1 MSASMYVSFRLVP
14 CKSAL
19 LAISC
24 EHVSLGRFGRHDH
37 YEGFCASGAMVCPL
51 LVTPTRRFGGY
62 AWSEHIDVYAFSRGT
77 PPKIAVFMGCGEYQ
91 THGRFLGNLHELWSK
106 QHNGK
111 VSLFLTYRE
120 IRKTPCLIRQST
132 DPEQETASIGMV

>member
-1 MSASMYVSFRLVP
+1 
-14 CKSAL
+14 
-19 LAISC
+19 
-24 EHVSLGRFGRHDH
+24 
-37 YEGFCASGAMVCPL
+37 MVCPL

-77 PPKIAVFMGCGEYQ
+77 PPKIAVFMGYGEYQ
-91 THGRFLGNLHELWSK
+91 THGRFLG
-106 QHNGK
+106 NGK